1 MRAYPTDCF
10 RKLIKTLSLDE
21 TRLTKF
27 NLFFDLEEYSEE
39 EVAETMT
46 ETMEQYMRKTQADYG
61 SGIARPKIDDINHF
75 ELKGQ
80 FIKELRDNTF
90 SDSDHEDTNEHI
102 KKVLEIVD
110 LFHIPIITQD
120 QVMLRALPMSLTRA
134 VSRWLRNK
142 PSSSITTWEDLKTK
156 FLRKYCLPARTVKK
170 MEEIN
175 NFQQEPDE
183 TIYQAWERF
192 KELLTKTGSTKTF
205 DGLAAIQARLNN
217 LRREIKKVNEKVYAA
232 QVECEQCKGPHYTKD
247 FPLKEEG
254 ASVNVMPLSTYL
266 NLGLGEL
273 AHTNLI
279 VDLANMT
286 VKYLKGI
293 AKNVLPGLREI
304 IEPDLEARL
313 MGENMV
319 LNRSL
324 DPLYGDYIELNDL
337 NVSLDLR
344 RNQVDGL
351 MPAIEE
357 GG

>member
-1 MRAYPTDCF
+1 
-10 RKLIKTLSLDE
+10 
-21 TRLTKF
+21 
-27 NLFFDLEEYSEE
+27 EYSEE

-247 FPLKEEG
+247 FPLKEEDAAVQNQG
-254 ASVNVMPLSTYL
+254 ASIKTL
-266 NLGLGEL
+266 
-273 AHTNLI
+273 
-279 VDLANMT
+279 
-286 VKYLKGI
+286 
-293 AKNVLPGLREI
+293 EI
-304 IEPDLEARL
+304 QIRQISRILQER
-313 MGENMV
+313 GF
-319 LNRSL
+319 RSL
-324 DPLYGDYIELNDL
+324 PSSTKANSRDHVKSITTPEDDTKPIHRIGSPQYA
-337 NVSLDLR
+337 VSTPH
-344 RNQVDGL
+344 N
-351 MPAIEE
+351 
-357 GG
+357 